1 MRLQGWIERDR
12 GGDSDTCEWGS
23 LMASEEST
31 QSGETNA
38 VAFGPDIV
46 FNPQG
51 AETCEFWAE
60 ISATDDSGVS
70 VDKLKEGDELRIIE
84 ISGACSFAKG
94 KSGLILSII
103 AAAAAVTLGGASSAA
118 WNTMVSSMR
127 KDLDKHMAADA
138 GTDDNDGGKKRDGY
152 GQEVGGGGNYAQN
165 EGGIIVCLPLARG
178 VVYSSDEVRRD
189 KDGGGNNAQSGWFFP
204 TRSDA
209 GETRTIGQ
217 EGVLRIAAFDSNY
230 SDNAGSYE
238 IKFSITRPQ
247 NP

>member
-1 MRLQGWIERDR
+1 
-12 GGDSDTCEWGS
+12 
-23 LMASEEST
+23 MASEEST
-31 QSGETNA
+31 QSDETND

-51 AETCEFWAE
+51 TEPCKFWAE

-70 VDKLKEGDELRIIE
+70 VDNLKEGDELRIIE

-94 KSGLILSII
+94 KSDLILSII
-103 AAAAAVTLGGASSAA
+103 AAAADVALGGASAAA
-118 WNTMVSSMR
+118 WKTAVSSMR
-127 KDLDKHMAADA
+127 KDLDKHMAADV

-152 GQEVGGGGNYAQN
+152 GQEVGGGGNFAQK
-165 EGGIIVCLPLARG
+165 EGGIIVCLPRAGG
-178 VVYSSDEVRRD
+178 VVYSSKKLRR
-189 KDGGGNNAQSGWFFP
+189 KSTGGGSNARRGWFFP

-209 GETRTIGQ
+209 GKPRAIGQ
-217 EGVLRIAAFDSNY
+217 EGVLRIAAFDSNH

-238 IKFSITRPQ
+238 IKFLITRPQ